1 MLSADLFQTIIKHA
15 PLFAKDF
22 VVINED
28 DEILVG
34 KRLNAPAKEWWFV
47 PGGRVFKN
55 EPLSV
60 AFKRLSEMELGI
72 QLEIKQAF
80 LLGLFDHFYED
91 SSFSGSVSTHYINA
105 THVARIDKCSIGFP
119 SEQHSN
125 YRWVPVASLHQDITV
140 HKYSKVFLP
149 ALMNWIKKEN
159 IND

>member
-1 MLSADLFQTIIKHA
+1 MLSADLFQTIIEHA
-15 PLFAKDF
+15 PLFAIDF

-34 KRLNAPAKEWWFV
+34 KRLNASAKEWWFV

-80 LLGLFDHFYED
+80 LL
-91 SSFSGSVSTHYINA
+91 
-105 THVARIDKCSIGFP
+105 
-119 SEQHSN
+119 
-125 YRWVPVASLHQDITV
+125 WVV
-140 HKYSKVFLP
+140 
-149 ALMNWIKKEN
+149 
-159 IND
+159 